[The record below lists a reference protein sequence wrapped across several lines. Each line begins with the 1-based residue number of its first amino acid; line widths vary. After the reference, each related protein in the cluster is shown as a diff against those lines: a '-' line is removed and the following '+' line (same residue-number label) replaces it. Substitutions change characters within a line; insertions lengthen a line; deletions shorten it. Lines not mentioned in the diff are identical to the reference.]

1 MTKGKE
7 KRNHMITYGPPGHR
21 GVTQLMAVGAD
32 EFEGG
37 HLDTAVKAGGL
48 ASLALWGFGFL
59 TGNRAVQHVGL
70 GAGLALFGVQLV
82 SGRLIARKVAV
93 TQPAATGC
101 LPCIL

>member
-1 MTKGKE
+1 
-7 KRNHMITYGPPGHR
+7 MISYGPPGHR

-32 EFEGG
+32 ELEGG
-37 HLDTAVKAGGL
+37 QLDAAVRTGGL
-48 ASLALWGFGFL
+48 ASLALWGVGLL
-59 TGNRAVQHVGL
+59 TGSRAVQHIGI

-82 SGRLIARKVAV
+82 AGRLGTKKVTV